1 MCKQT
6 ASFGYLQSIYCI
18 CHSISLKAVKSVPEL
33 SICSVLHMCCGLYL
47 LLEEQ
52 QLYVQFIQS
61 EPTFMTFGS

>member
-1 MCKQT
+1 MYKQT

-33 SICSVLHMCCGLYL
+33 SISSVLHMCCGLYL

-52 QLYVQFIQS
+52 FYVQFIQS
-61 EPTFMTFGS
+61 EPIFMTFGR